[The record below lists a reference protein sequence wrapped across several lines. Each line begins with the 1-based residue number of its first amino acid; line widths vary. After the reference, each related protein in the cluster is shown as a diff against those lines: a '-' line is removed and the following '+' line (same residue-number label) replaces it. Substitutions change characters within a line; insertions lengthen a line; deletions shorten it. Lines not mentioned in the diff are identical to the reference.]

1 MKKIFVLFSALTTL
15 LCGMV
20 FTSCDGL
27 DDDFIAPKDK
37 WVYKTGKADNSFE
50 YTWGDK
56 GSEKT
61 VKFDLY
67 ANMAT
72 KDATLTFKGAQEPVK
87 VLPGLNIILVPKAES
102 DSDKTAV
109 KELLS
114 LQEYVGDVAV
124 FHSFGKEADASKGDN
139 EEGKTVN
146 LSTLWTL
153 IYNFNK
159 FEDMGSK
166 AMSTTTE
173 KLTLASDLENLNF
186 KRILYNMLGDKI
198 FGE

>member
-15 LCGMV
+15 LCGLV

-50 YTWGDK
+50 YTWGEE

-72 KDATLTFKGAQEPVK
+72 KEATVTFKNGTEKTVK
-87 VLPGLNIILVPKAES
+87 PGLNVILVPKAETEL
-102 DSDKTAV
+102 DKAAV
-109 KELLS
+109 TELLS
-114 LQEYVGDVAV
+114 LQGYVGDVAV
-124 FHSFGKEADASKGDN
+124 FNSFGKEADASKGDN

-173 KLTLASDLENLNF
+173 NLTIASDLKNLHF

>member
-50 YTWGDK
+50 YTWGEE

-72 KDATLTFKGAQEPVK
+72 KEATVTFKNGTEKTVT
-87 VLPGLNIILVPKAES
+87 PGLNVILVPKAETE
-102 DSDKTAV
+102 SDKTAV

-124 FHSFGKEADASKGDN
+124 FYSFGKEADASKGDN

-173 KLTLASDLENLNF
+173 NLTLASDIGNLNF

>member
-15 LCGMV
+15 LCGLV

-50 YTWGDK
+50 YTWGEE

-72 KDATLTFKGAQEPVK
+72 KEATVTFKNGTEKTVK
-87 VLPGLNIILVPKAES
+87 PGLNVILVPKAETEL
-102 DSDKTAV
+102 DKAAV
-109 KELLS
+109 TELLS

-124 FHSFGKEADASKGDN
+124 FNSFEKEADASKGDN

-173 KLTLASDLENLNF
+173 NLTLASDLKNLNF

>member
-15 LCGMV
+15 LCGLV

-50 YTWGDK
+50 YTWGEQ
-56 GSEKT
+56 GQEKT

-72 KDATLTFKGAQEPVK
+72 KEATVTFKKGTEKTVT
-87 VLPGLNIILVPKAES
+87 PGLNVILVPKAETE
-102 DSDKTAV
+102 SDKAAV
-109 KELLS
+109 TELLS
-114 LQEYVGDVAV
+114 LQDYVGEVAV
-124 FHSFGKEADASKGDN
+124 FHSFGKEADASKGED
-139 EEGKTVN
+139 EGKKVN

-173 KLTLASDLENLNF
+173 NLTLASDLKNLNF

>member
-37 WVYKTGKADNSFE
+37 WGYKTGKADNSFE
-50 YTWGDK
+50 YTWGEE

-72 KDATLTFKGAQEPVK
+72 KEATVTFKNGTEKTVT
-87 VLPGLNIILVPKAES
+87 PGLNVILVPKAETE
-102 DSDKTAV
+102 SDKTAV

-114 LQEYVGDVAV
+114 LKEYVGDVAV
-124 FHSFGKEADASKGDN
+124 FYSFGKEADASKGDN

-173 KLTLASDLENLNF
+173 NLTLASDIGNLNF

>member
-15 LCGMV
+15 LCGLV

-50 YTWGDK
+50 YTWGEE

-72 KDATLTFKGAQEPVK
+72 KEATVTFKNGTEKTVK
-87 VLPGLNIILVPKAES
+87 PGLNVILVPKAETEL
-102 DSDKTAV
+102 DKAAV
-109 KELLS
+109 RELLS

-124 FHSFGKEADASKGDN
+124 FYSFGKEADASKGDN

-173 KLTLASDLENLNF
+173 NLTLASDLKNLNF

>member
-15 LCGMV
+15 LCGLV

-50 YTWGDK
+50 YTWGEE

-72 KDATLTFKGAQEPVK
+72 KEATVTFKNGTEKTVK
-87 VLPGLNIILVPKAES
+87 PGLNVILVPKAETEL
-102 DSDKTAV
+102 DKAAV
-109 KELLS
+109 TELLS

-124 FHSFGKEADASKGDN
+124 FNSFGKEADASKGDN
-139 EEGKTVN
+139 EEGKKVN

-173 KLTLASDLENLNF
+173 NLTLASDLKNLNF

>member
-1 MKKIFVLFSALTTL
+1 MKKIFVLFSALITL

-50 YTWGDK
+50 YTWGEQ

-72 KDATLTFKGAQEPVK
+72 KEASLTFKGSQEPVK
-87 VLPGLNIILVPKAES
+87 VRPGLNIILVPKA
-102 DSDKTAV
+102 DSNKEAV

-114 LQEYVGDVAV
+114 LQDYVGDVAV
-124 FHSFGKEADASKGDN
+124 FHSFGKEADASKGDD
-139 EEGKTVN
+139 EGKKVN

-153 IYNFNK
+153 IYNFNR
-159 FEDMGSK
+159 FEDMGSR

-173 KLTLASDLENLNF
+173 NLTLASDLKNLNF

>member
-50 YTWGDK
+50 YTWGEQ
-56 GSEKT
+56 GQEKT

-72 KDATLTFKGAQEPVK
+72 KEATVTFNNGTEKTVT
-87 VLPGLNIILVPKAES
+87 PGLNVILVPKAET

-109 KELLS
+109 TELLS
-114 LQEYVGDVAV
+114 LEEYVGDVAV

-139 EEGKTVN
+139 EEDKKVN

-166 AMSTTTE
+166 AMSTTT
-173 KLTLASDLENLNF
+173 KDLTLASDLKNLEF
-186 KRILYNMLGDKI
+186 ERILYNMLGDKI

>member
-15 LCGMV
+15 LCGLV

-50 YTWGDK
+50 YTWGEE

-72 KDATLTFKGAQEPVK
+72 KEATVTFKNGTEKTVK
-87 VLPGLNIILVPKAES
+87 PGLNVILVPKAETEL
-102 DSDKTAV
+102 DKAAV
-109 KELLS
+109 TELLS

-124 FHSFGKEADASKGDN
+124 FNSFGKEADASKGDN

-173 KLTLASDLENLNF
+173 NLTLVSDLKNLNF

>member
-1 MKKIFVLFSALTTL
+1 MKKILTVLAAVVALAS
-15 LCGMV
+15 GMI
-20 FTSCDGL
+20 FTGCDVA
-27 DDDFIAPKDK
+27 DDFVAPKDK

-50 YTWGDK
+50 YTFGEE

-61 VKFDLY
+61 VKFDVY

-72 KDATLTFKGAQEPVK
+72 KEAELTFKNSSEPTK

-114 LQEYVGDVAV
+114 LSDYVGDMAI
-124 FHSFGKEADASKGDN
+124 FHSFGKEGTVSDEADAK
-139 EEGKTVN
+139 KYN

-153 IYNFNK
+153 IYNFNR

-166 AMSTTTE
+166 AMSTTT
-173 KLTLASDLENLNF
+173 KDLTLASNLKNLNF
-186 KRILYNMLGDKI
+186 KRVLYNMLGDKLL
-198 FGE
+198 GE

>member
-50 YTWGDK
+50 YTWGEE
-56 GSEKT
+56 GNEKT

-72 KDATLTFKGAQEPVK
+72 KEAELNFKGASDPTK
-87 VLPGLNIILVPKAES
+87 VLPGLNVILVPKATSES
-102 DSDKTAV
+102 EQTAV
-109 KELLS
+109 KELLN
-114 LQEYVGDVAV
+114 LGEYVGEIAV
-124 FHSFGKEADASKGDN
+124 FHSFGKEGEA
-139 EEGKTVN
+139 EGSEKSYDLTK
-146 LSTLWTL
+146 LWTL
-153 IYNFNK
+153 IYNFNR

-166 AMSTTTE
+166 AMSSFTKE
-173 KLTLASDLENLNF
+173 HTLSSDLGNMNV

-198 FGE
+198 LGE

>member
-50 YTWGDK
+50 YTWGEE

-72 KDATLTFKGAQEPVK
+72 KEATVTFKNGTEKTVT
-87 VLPGLNIILVPKAES
+87 PGLNVILVPKAETE
-102 DSDKTAV
+102 SDKTAV

-124 FHSFGKEADASKGDN
+124 FYSFGKEADASKGDN
-139 EEGKTVN
+139 EEGKPVN

-173 KLTLASDLENLNF
+173 NLTLASDLKNLNF

>member
-15 LCGMV
+15 LCGLV

-50 YTWGDK
+50 YTWGEE

-72 KDATLTFKGAQEPVK
+72 KEATVTFKNGTEKTVK
-87 VLPGLNIILVPKAES
+87 PGLNVILVPKAETEL
-102 DSDKTAV
+102 DKAAV
-109 KELLS
+109 TELLS
-114 LQEYVGDVAV
+114 LQQYVGDVAV
-124 FHSFGKEADASKGDN
+124 FNSFGKEADASKGDN

-173 KLTLASDLENLNF
+173 NLTLASDLKNLNF

>member
-15 LCGMV
+15 LCGLV

-50 YTWGDK
+50 YTWGEE

-72 KDATLTFKGAQEPVK
+72 KEATVTFKNGTEKTVK
-87 VLPGLNIILVPKAES
+87 PGLNVILVPKAETEL
-102 DSDKTAV
+102 DKAAV
-109 KELLS
+109 TELLS

-124 FHSFGKEADASKGDN
+124 FNSFGKEADASKGDN

-173 KLTLASDLENLNF
+173 NLTLDSDLKNLNF

>member
-15 LCGMV
+15 LCGLV

-50 YTWGDK
+50 YTWGEE

-72 KDATLTFKGAQEPVK
+72 KEATVTFKNGTEKTVK
-87 VLPGLNIILVPKAES
+87 PGLNVILVPKAETEL
-102 DSDKTAV
+102 DKAAV
-109 KELLS
+109 TELLS

-124 FHSFGKEADASKGDN
+124 FYSFGKEADASKGDN

-173 KLTLASDLENLNF
+173 NLTLASDIGNLNF

>member
-50 YTWGDK
+50 YTWGEE

-72 KDATLTFKGAQEPVK
+72 KEATVTFKNGTEKTVK
-87 VLPGLNIILVPKAES
+87 PGLNVILVPKAETEL
-102 DSDKTAV
+102 DKAAV
-109 KELLS
+109 TELLS

-124 FHSFGKEADASKGDN
+124 FNSFGKEADASKGDN

-173 KLTLASDLENLNF
+173 NLTLASDLKNLNF

>member
-1 MKKIFVLFSALTTL
+1 MKKLFVLFSALTTL
-15 LCGMV
+15 LCGLV

-50 YTWGDK
+50 YTWGEE

-72 KDATLTFKGAQEPVK
+72 KEATVTFKNGTEKTVK
-87 VLPGLNIILVPKAES
+87 PGLNVILVPKAETEL
-102 DSDKTAV
+102 DKAAV
-109 KELLS
+109 TELLS

-124 FHSFGKEADASKGDN
+124 FNSFGKEADASKGDN

-173 KLTLASDLENLNF
+173 NLTLASDLKNLNF

>member
-15 LCGMV
+15 LCGLV

-50 YTWGDK
+50 YTWGEE

-72 KDATLTFKGAQEPVK
+72 KEATVTFKNGTEKTVK
-87 VLPGLNIILVPKAES
+87 PGLNVILVPKAETEL
-102 DSDKTAV
+102 DKAAV
-109 KELLS
+109 TELLS

-124 FHSFGKEADASKGDN
+124 FNSFGKEADASKGDN

-173 KLTLASDLENLNF
+173 NLTLASDLKNLNF

>member
-50 YTWGDK
+50 YTWGEQ

-72 KDATLTFKGAQEPVK
+72 KDATLTFKGSKEPVK

-109 KELLS
+109 TELLN
-114 LQEYVGDVAV
+114 LQEYVGEVAV
-124 FHSFGKEADASKGDN
+124 FHSFGKEANASKGDD
-139 EEGKTVN
+139 EGKTVN

-173 KLTLASDLENLNF
+173 KLTLASDLKKMNF

>member
-50 YTWGDK
+50 YTWGEE

-72 KDATLTFKGAQEPVK
+72 KEATVTFKNGTEKTVT
-87 VLPGLNIILVPKAES
+87 PGLNVILVPKAETEL
-102 DSDKTAV
+102 DKAAV
-109 KELLS
+109 TELLS

-124 FHSFGKEADASKGDN
+124 FNSFGKEADASKGDN

-173 KLTLASDLENLNF
+173 NLTLASDLKNLNF

>member
-15 LCGMV
+15 LCGLV

-50 YTWGDK
+50 YTWGEE

-72 KDATLTFKGAQEPVK
+72 KEATVTFKNGTEKTVK
-87 VLPGLNIILVPKAES
+87 PGLNVILVPKAETEL
-102 DSDKTAV
+102 DKAAV
-109 KELLS
+109 TELLS
-114 LQEYVGDVAV
+114 LQEYVGHVAV
-124 FHSFGKEADASKGDN
+124 FNSFGKEADASKGDN

-173 KLTLASDLENLNF
+173 NLTLASDLKNLNF